1 MHCERVPEQLGPW
14 IDGELPEPQVAA
26 IEAHLQTC
34 DACRREAD
42 QIRRLAGALEAQER
56 SRGRGALTPIQIAAL
71 WQRIETTLDARPAQ
85 PGPRVAARPAAPRW
99 RLLRPMLAAAAVLVA
114 VGLGTYSFVA
124 TNGPAVAAEIDL
136 RPFLKQSG
144 RDIAAG
150 VQALIDRYGGRR
162 LDPAELAR
170 TVRLRIHLPD
180 ALPLGLKLDST
191 YLLHMGHHHKAAALL
206 LRGTDGQLLLIQ
218 CPGGTKKELGNVQCL
233 PCRIGGKPGHLAE
246 VGPLQI
252 GHIESPNVCVCIV
265 SALPST
271 DDLSRV
277 LEKVRID
284 F

>member
-1 MHCERVPEQLGPW
+1 MHCETVREQLGPW
-14 IDGELPEPQVAA
+14 IDGELPKQQAAA
-26 IEAHLQTC
+26 IEDHLQTC
-34 DACRREAD
+34 DACRHEAD
-42 QIRRLAGALEAQER
+42 QLRRLAEALKADDCVP
-56 SRGRGALTPIQIAAL
+56 GRGVLTPADIGAL
-71 WQRIETTLDARPAQ
+71 WQRIETTLDARPAD
-85 PGPRVAARPAAPRW
+85 PEPRVAARRW

-114 VGLGTYSFVA
+114 VGLGTYSFIA

-136 RPFLKQSG
+136 RPFLEQSG

-180 ALPLGLKLDST
+180 ELPLGLKLDSA
-191 YLLHMGHHHKAAALL
+191 YLLHMGHHHKAAGLL
-206 LRGTDGQLLLIQ
+206 LRGKAGQLLLIQ

-252 GHIESPNVCVCIV
+252 GHIESPSVCVCIV

-277 LEKVRID
+277 LAKVRID